1 METNRKILAAILA
14 AIAVSAFAAK
24 VPTCDPFEPF
34 AEIPAEELM
43 PSNACFGIAKD
54 GSLLLGGK
62 PRYFPA
68 VLWYGDTP
76 WGVDR
81 KEDNFGPLEWLY
93 NRMPDYEASQR
104 LGIDAGGFYAPLNWM
119 NRIYRPWNK
128 RRDPAFEGPKY
139 GITIGNGLSMYV
151 DMTASEW
158 AHGSIWHADIPID
171 PDSKVKPEPCKKK
184 GHEGELCNHKECG
197 AELGAPG
204 RLSNEAWTQGH
215 QHWMPWSIVHPQGRS
230 LYKHMWEGASIDAR
244 DAAKSVGARPWC
256 YELLNEPACWDEST
270 YAKKLFAETM
280 KKKYVTIDKLN
291 AAWAASESHGDKRYA
306 SFDEI
311 AESYGKRGNPTAYLV
326 EYTKFIEDCFA
337 SLLAE
342 GAEIIRDRIDD
353 KALATFQ
360 PCTIRT
366 RGIDLYT
373 AYDKLGVVCSHTG
386 GRGIMEA
393 HMLRGLADGK
403 PIVDSE
409 MYIGASESSI
419 RNSFLDQFQRGYNIS
434 YAFKWNRMQKS
445 GYNFLNLDNVKP
457 EALLGIREA
466 KLDALDVAEFFAPR
480 DRGYPR
486 EVAVLFSTTTER
498 LAQCAGHQS
507 YKMFDQAI
515 VGCDFAHLCPD
526 VIWEN
531 QFVAELA
538 PATQDGGRGRAAPAT
553 RDGGR
558 SFKVLVAA
566 GVDAVRP
573 GVCAA
578 IRNWVERGG
587 RLVLIGETMGLNE
600 YGAPASDAF
609 PGIPVGKRK
618 DSETVKVLIGS
629 AALQAS
635 CWRDTVLDDSW
646 ELLGS
651 IGDQPAFWRKS
662 FGKGAVFFANAK
674 LSGDSIGAFTALAA
688 AEVGV
693 KPCCETSD
701 ALDPA
706 GAPLAGI
713 EATPARRG
721 DYEAWIVTPRTMGAR
736 VVRFRPKSAG
746 SEPST
751 KYEVR
756 STKEGGTIMIRV
768 WNRPEVAELS
778 PATQDGECGRAA
790 AGHSGQEAEQAQVT
804 QDGGCPLLV
813 AYRQILEP
821 DADGSYV
828 LPAGDRSILVRGPE
842 EELRKR
848 YGGPRAK
855 WLEPLSAAAAMEA
868 GRKRIEAEKAKRIAA
883 RPAFQVDPDKVHPL
897 DLRPFANRRFVD
909 KVAGDGRDGWTDQG
923 VQQSLTD
930 TPWGV
935 TVCNGVPMDFIRYDQ
950 NGYRDCI
957 VMKSQRLKEAPA
969 DEMPYPEKIEGIK
982 VDRKVGNIY
991 FLHAIAWG
999 ILNKVET
1006 AFTYV
1011 VHYGDGSVEE
1021 LPVRNYREVWDWGFL
1036 ALTGDMATNHCVK
1049 GWANGSNKGL
1059 YLWRWT
1065 NPHPEKAIASIDI
1078 VSACGAQIPLIAAI
1092 SVEEPGPEYVT
1103 VDGGAL
1109 KKNISGNGVR
1119 ASVTNGVWKVALADN
1134 ATSWVTATCEF
1145 TNRVPYQR
1153 GLYKKL
1159 VFEMNRLPDQWGNYH
1174 DHATPQFMLKGF
1186 KGESFRLGNWRVAQ
1200 HPDGSPFYR
1209 TDNDPETWQTAI
1221 LPFSWGIAGDDWTQ
1235 IGFFALQ
1242 FQQMP
1247 TEHSGLEFRN
1257 FRFEVSDEPPP
1268 PLPPPP
1274 PPPPAA
1280 PDLDTDL
1287 PAVVEEGGLQLD

>member
-1 METNRKILAAILA
+1 MKTNLKTYIAILA
-14 AIAVSAFAAK
+14 AIAVSASAAEM
-24 VPTCDPFEPF
+24 PTSDPFEPF

-128 RRDPAFEGPKY
+128 RRDPAFEGPRY

-158 AHGSIWHADIPID
+158 AHGSIWHADVPLD
-171 PDSKVKPEPCKKK
+171 PDAKAKPATCKKE

-197 AELGAPG
+197 AALGAPG
-204 RLSNEAWTQGH
+204 RLSDAAWTQGH
-215 QHWMPWSIVHPQGRS
+215 QHWMPWSIVHPQGRGV
-230 LYKHMWEGASIDAR
+230 YRHMWEGASKDAF
-244 DAAKSVGARPWC
+244 DVAQSVGNRPWC
-256 YELLNEPACWDEST
+256 YELLNEPACWDESP

-280 KKKYVTIDKLN
+280 KKKYGSIGKLN
-291 AAWAASESHGDKRYA
+291 EAWAASETGGGKRFG
-306 SFDEI
+306 SFDEL
-311 AESYGKRGNPTAYLV
+311 ADACGKGDNPTAYLV
-326 EYTKFIEDCFA
+326 EYTKFMEDCFA

-342 GAEIIRDRIDD
+342 GAVIVRDKVDPQ
-353 KALATFQ
+353 ALATFQ

-366 RGIDLYT
+366 RGIDLFT
-373 AYDKLGVVCSHTG
+373 AYAPLGAVCSHTG

-393 HMLRGLADGK
+393 HMLRGLAYGK

-409 MYIGASESSI
+409 MYIGASEGSI

-434 YAFKWNRMQKS
+434 YAFKWNRTQKS

-486 EVAVLFSTTTER
+486 EVAVLFSSTTER

-515 VGCDFAHLCPD
+515 VGCDFAHLCPE
-526 VIWEN
+526 VVWEN
-531 QFVAELA
+531 QFVAELT
-538 PATQDGGRGRAAPAT
+538 PATQDGSGPKSAEDRAAAQFAQ
-553 RDGGR
+553 RVAR
-558 SFKVLVAA
+558 HSRCFKVLVAA
-566 GVDAVRP
+566 GVDAVRS

-578 IRNWVERGG
+578 IRNWVEEGG
-587 RLVLIGETMGLNE
+587 ILVLIGETMGLNQ

-618 DSETVKVLIGS
+618 DSETVTVSIGGVR
-629 AALQAS
+629 LQAS

-651 IGDQPAFWRKS
+651 IGDQPAFWHKS
-662 FGKGAVFFANAK
+662 FGDGAVYYANAK
-674 LSGDSIGAFTALAA
+674 LSGDSIGAFTTLAA
-688 AEVGV
+688 DDASI
-693 KPCCETSD
+693 KPCCETTD
-701 ALDPA
+701 ALAEDS
-706 GAPLAGI
+706 GFVSGI
-713 EATPARRG
+713 EVTPARG
-721 DYEAWIVTPRTMGAR
+721 DDGCEAWIVAARTMGSR
-736 VVRFRPKSAG
+736 VIRFRPV
-746 SEPST
+746 T
-751 KYEVR
+751 KAE
-756 STKEGGTIMIRV
+756 EGEQMVRV

-778 PATQDGECGRAA
+778 ATQDGECGRADA
-790 AGHSGQEAEQAQVT
+790 DHSGQATEQTPAT
-804 QDGGCPLLV
+804 QDGGRSRMV

-821 DADGSYV
+821 DVNGYYILDLKPGESV
-828 LPAGDRSILVRGPE
+828 ILVRGPE
-842 EELRKR
+842 AALRKR
-848 YGGPRAK
+848 YSGPRAK

-868 GRKRIEAEKAKRIAA
+868 GRKRIEEEKAKRIAA
-883 RPAFQVDPDKVHPL
+883 RPAFQVDPDKIHPL

-950 NGYRDCI
+950 NDYRDCL
-957 VMKSQRLKEAPA
+957 VMKSTRLKDAP
-969 DEMPYPEKIEGIK
+969 EGEKPYPGKVEGIV

-1006 AFTYV
+1006 AFTYI
-1011 VHYGDGSVEE
+1011 VHYGDGTKDE

-1036 ALTGDMATNHCVK
+1036 ALTGEMATNNCVK
-1049 GWANGSNKGL
+1049 GWANGENKGL

-1065 NPHPEKAIASIDI
+1065 NPHPEKAITTIDI

-1092 SVEEPGPEYVT
+1092 SVEEPEARVVAVPA
-1103 VDGGAL
+1103 DALRAAGGG
-1109 KKNISGNGVR
+1109 KGVK
-1119 ASVTNGVWKVALADN
+1119 ASVTNGEWRIMLDDS
-1134 ATSWVTATCEF
+1134 ATSWVTAGCSF
-1145 TNRVPYQR
+1145 TNGIPYSR
-1153 GLYKKL
+1153 GLYKRL
-1159 VFEMNRLPDQWGNYH
+1159 LFEMNRLPDQWGAYH
-1174 DHATPQFMLKGF
+1174 DQATPQFMVKGNTAD
-1186 KGESFRLGNWRVAQ
+1186 GAYRLAGWHVAQ
-1200 HPDGSPFYR
+1200 HLSGSPFYR
-1209 TDNDPETWQTAI
+1209 TDNDPETWETAVI
-1221 LPFSWGIAGDDWTQ
+1221 PFAWKIAGDDWVKLSQ
-1235 IGFFALQ
+1235 LAVQ

-1247 TEHSGLEFRN
+1247 TERSGIAIRN
-1257 FRFEVSDEPPP
+1257 IRFEVSDEPPP

>member
-1 METNRKILAAILA
+1 MKTNRTTYTAILA
-14 AIAVSAFAAK
+14 AIAVSASAAEK
-24 VPTCDPFEPF
+24 PTTDPFEPF
-34 AEIPAEELM
+34 ADLPAEELL
-43 PSNACFGIAKD
+43 PTNATFSISKD
-54 GSLLLGGK
+54 GSLLLDGK

-81 KEDNFGPLEWLY
+81 KEDDFGPLEWLY
-93 NRMPDYEASQR
+93 NRMPNYEASQR

-119 NRIYRPWNK
+119 NRVYRPWNK

-171 PDSKVKPEPCKKK
+171 PDSKVRPETCKKE

-197 AELGAPG
+197 AELGTPG

-230 LYKHMWEGASIDAR
+230 LYKHLWEGASIDAR
-244 DAAKSVGARPWC
+244 DAAKAVGNRPWC
-256 YELLNEPACWDEST
+256 YELLNEPACWDESA

-280 KKKYVTIDKLN
+280 KKKYGSIDKLN
-291 AAWAASESHGDKRYA
+291 AAWAASESHGEKRYA
-306 SFDEI
+306 SFEEL
-311 AESYGKRGNPTAYLV
+311 ATAYGKGGNPTAYLV
-326 EYTKFIEDCFA
+326 EYTKFTEDCFA

-342 GAEIIRDRIDD
+342 GAEIIRDKVDPQ
-353 KALATFQ
+353 ALATFQ

-409 MYIGASESSI
+409 MYIGSSRDSI
-419 RNSFLDQFQRGYNIS
+419 RNAFLDQFQRGYNIS
-434 YAFKWNRMQKS
+434 YAFKWNRTQKS
-445 GYNFLNLDNVKP
+445 SYNFLNLDNVRP

-486 EVAVLFSTTTER
+486 EVAVLFSSTTER

-515 VGCDFAHLCPD
+515 VGCDYAHLCPD
-526 VIWEN
+526 VIWEE
-531 QFVAELA
+531 QVAGGNA
-538 PATQDGGRGRAAPAT
+538 PAPREILEGGVVAPRLGRY
-553 RDGGR
+553 
-558 SFKVLVAA
+558 KVLVAA

-578 IRNWVERGG
+578 IRAWVEKGG
-587 RLVLIGETMGLNE
+587 ILVLVGEAMSLNE
-600 YGAPASDAF
+600 YGAPAADAF
-609 PGIPVGKRK
+609 PGILVGARK
-618 DSETVKVLIGS
+618 DSETAVTDIAGTKFQ
-629 AALQAS
+629 AA
-635 CWRDTVLDDSW
+635 CWRDTTLDDSW

-651 IGDQPAFWRKS
+651 IGDQPAFWHKR

-674 LSGDSIGAFTALAA
+674 LSGDSIGVFTAFAGRKA
-688 AEVGV
+688 GV
-693 KPCCETSD
+693 KPFCETID
-701 ALDPA
+701 ALDQA
-706 GAPLAGI
+706 GAPLSGI
-713 EATPARRG
+713 EVTPARRG
-721 DYEAWIVTPRTMGAR
+721 DCEAWIATPRTMGTK
-736 VVRFRPKSAG
+736 VVRFKPAA
-746 SEPST
+746 PAAP
-751 KYEVR
+751 
-756 STKEGGTIMIRV
+756 GTVMLRV
-768 WNRPEVAELS
+768 WNRPEVAELA
-778 PATQDGECGRAA
+778 PATQDGGWSRM
-790 AGHSGQEAEQAQVT
+790 
-804 QDGGCPLLV
+804 V

-821 DADGSYV
+821 DANGYYV

-842 EELRKR
+842 AALRKR
-848 YGGPRAK
+848 YSGPRAK

-868 GRKRIEAEKAKRIAA
+868 GRKRIEEEKAKRQAA
-883 RPAFQVDPDKVHPL
+883 KPAFAVDPDKVHPL

-950 NGYRDCI
+950 NDYRDCL
-957 VMKSQRLKEAPA
+957 VMKSTRLKDAP
-969 DEMPYPEKIEGIK
+969 EGEKPYPGKVEGIV

-1006 AFTYV
+1006 AFTYI
-1011 VHYGDGSVEE
+1011 VHYGDGTKDE

-1036 ALTGDMATNHCVK
+1036 ALTGEMATNNCVK
-1049 GWANGSNKGL
+1049 GWANGENKGL

-1065 NPHPEKAIASIDI
+1065 NPHPEKAITTIDI

-1092 SVEEPGPEYVT
+1092 SVEEPEARVVAVPA
-1103 VDGGAL
+1103 DALRAAGGG
-1109 KKNISGNGVR
+1109 KGVK
-1119 ASVTNGVWKVALADN
+1119 ASVTNGEWRIMLDDS
-1134 ATSWVTATCEF
+1134 ATSWVTAGCSF
-1145 TNRVPYQR
+1145 TNGIPYSR
-1153 GLYKKL
+1153 GLYKRL
-1159 VFEMNRLPDQWGNYH
+1159 LFEMNRLPDQWGAYH
-1174 DHATPQFMLKGF
+1174 DHATPQFMVKGNTAD
-1186 KGESFRLGNWRVAQ
+1186 GAYRLAGWHVAQ
-1200 HPDGSPFYR
+1200 HLSGSPFYR
-1209 TDNDPETWQTAI
+1209 TDNDPETWETAVI
-1221 LPFSWGIAGDDWTQ
+1221 PFTWKIAGDDWVKLSQ
-1235 IGFFALQ
+1235 LAVQ

-1247 TEHSGLEFRN
+1247 TEHSGIAIRN
-1257 FRFEVSDEPPP
+1257 IRFEVSDEPPP

>member
-1 METNRKILAAILA
+1 MKTNRTTYTAILA
-14 AIAVSAFAAK
+14 AIAVSASAAEK
-24 VPTCDPFEPF
+24 PTTDPFEPF
-34 AEIPAEELM
+34 ADLPAEELL
-43 PSNACFGIAKD
+43 PTNATFSISKD
-54 GSLLLGGK
+54 GSLLLDGK

-81 KEDNFGPLEWLY
+81 KEDDFGPLEWLY
-93 NRMPDYEASQR
+93 NRMPGYEASQR
-104 LGIDAGGFYAPLNWM
+104 IGVDAGGFYAPLNWM
-119 NRIYRPWNK
+119 NRVYRPWNK

-171 PDSKVKPEPCKKK
+171 PDSKVRPETCKKE

-204 RLSNEAWTQGH
+204 RLSSEAWTQGH

-230 LYKHMWEGASIDAR
+230 LYKHMWEGASKDAF
-244 DAAKSVGARPWC
+244 DYAQSVGNRPWC
-256 YELLNEPACWDEST
+256 YELLNEPACWDESA

-280 KKKYVTIDKLN
+280 KKKYGSIDKLN
-291 AAWAASESHGDKRYA
+291 AAWAASESHGEKRYA
-306 SFDEI
+306 SFEEL
-311 AESYGKRGNPTAYLV
+311 ATAYGKGGNPTAYLV

-342 GAEIIRDRIDD
+342 GAAIIRDKVDPQ
-353 KALATFQ
+353 ALATFQ

-409 MYIGASESSI
+409 MYIGSSRDSI
-419 RNSFLDQFQRGYNIS
+419 RNAFLDQFQRGYNIS
-434 YAFKWNRMQKS
+434 YAFKWNRTQKS
-445 GYNFLNLDNVKP
+445 SYNFLNLDNVKP

-486 EVAVLFSTTTER
+486 EVAVLFSSTTER

-515 VGCDFAHLCPD
+515 VGCDYAHLCPD
-526 VIWEN
+526 VIWEE
-531 QFVAELA
+531 QVAGGNA
-538 PATQDGGRGRAAPAT
+538 PAPREILEGGVVAPRLGRY
-553 RDGGR
+553 
-558 SFKVLVAA
+558 KVLVAA

-578 IRNWVERGG
+578 IREWVEKGG
-587 RLVLIGETMGLNE
+587 ILVLVGEAMSLNE
-600 YGAPASDAF
+600 YGAPAADAF
-609 PGIPVGKRK
+609 PGIQIGKLK
-618 DSETVKVLIGS
+618 QGETISIPDRGNVLQVS
-629 AALQAS
+629 T
-635 CWRDTVLDDSW
+635 WRDTVLDDSW
-646 ELLGS
+646 ERLGP
-651 IGDQPAFWRKS
+651 GDHQPVFWLKA
-662 FGKGAVFFANAK
+662 FGKGLVYFANAK
-674 LSGDSIGAFTALAA
+674 LSASTIGYLTTHVADNVNLWR
-688 AEVGV
+688 
-693 KPCCETSD
+693 CCETYD
-701 ALDPA
+701 ALDPD
-706 GAPLAGI
+706 GAFLSSI
-713 EATPARRG
+713 ELTPARRG
-721 DYEAWIVTPRTMGAR
+721 GMEAWIVTPRTIGTK
-736 VVRFRPKSAG
+736 VVRFRPTSAA
-746 SEPST
+746 P
-751 KYEVR
+751 K
-756 STKEGGTIMIRV
+756 GTVLLRV
-768 WNRPEVAELS
+768 WNRPEVAELA
-778 PATQDGECGRAA
+778 PATQDGGWSRM
-790 AGHSGQEAEQAQVT
+790 
-804 QDGGCPLLV
+804 V

-821 DADGSYV
+821 DANGYYV

-842 EELRKR
+842 AALRKR
-848 YGGPRAK
+848 YSGPRAK

-868 GRKRIEAEKAKRIAA
+868 GRKRIEEEKAKRIAA

-950 NGYRDCI
+950 NDYRDCL
-957 VMKSQRLKEAPA
+957 VMKSTRLKDAP
-969 DEMPYPEKIEGIK
+969 EGEKPYPGKVEGIV

-1006 AFTYV
+1006 AFTYI
-1011 VHYGDGSVEE
+1011 VHYGDGTKDE

-1036 ALTGDMATNHCVK
+1036 ALTDEMATNNCVK
-1049 GWANGSNKGL
+1049 GWVNGENKGL

-1065 NPHPEKAIASIDI
+1065 NPHPEKAITTIDI

-1092 SVEEPGPEYVT
+1092 SVEEPEARVVAVPA
-1103 VDGGAL
+1103 DALRAAGGG
-1109 KKNISGNGVR
+1109 KGVK
-1119 ASVTNGVWKVALADN
+1119 ASVTNGEWRIMLDDS
-1134 ATSWVTATCEF
+1134 ATSWVTAGCSF
-1145 TNRVPYQR
+1145 TNGIPYSR
-1153 GLYKKL
+1153 GLYKRL
-1159 VFEMNRLPDQWGNYH
+1159 LFEMNRLPDQWGAYH
-1174 DHATPQFMLKGF
+1174 DHATPQFMVKGNTAD
-1186 KGESFRLGNWRVAQ
+1186 GAYRLAGWHVAQ
-1200 HPDGSPFYR
+1200 HLSGSPFYR
-1209 TDNDPETWQTAI
+1209 TDNDPETWETAVI
-1221 LPFSWGIAGDDWTQ
+1221 PFAWKIAGDDWVKLSQ
-1235 IGFFALQ
+1235 LAVQ

-1247 TEHSGLEFRN
+1247 TEHSGIAIRN
-1257 FRFEVSDEPPP
+1257 IRFEVSDEPPP

>member
-1 METNRKILAAILA
+1 MKTNRMTYTAILA
-14 AIAVSAFAAK
+14 AIAVSASAAEK
-24 VPTCDPFEPF
+24 PTTDPFEPF
-34 AEIPAEELM
+34 ADLPAEELL
-43 PSNACFGIAKD
+43 PTNATFSISKD
-54 GSLLLGGK
+54 GSLLLDDK

-81 KEDNFGPLEWLY
+81 KEDDFGPLEWLY
-93 NRMPDYEASQR
+93 NRMPNYEASQR
-104 LGIDAGGFYAPLNWM
+104 LGVDAGGFYAPLNWM

-158 AHGSIWHADIPID
+158 AHGSIWHADVPID
-171 PDSKVKPEPCKKK
+171 PDSKVKPETCKKE

-204 RLSNEAWTQGH
+204 RLSSEAWTQGH

-230 LYKHMWEGASIDAR
+230 LYKHMWEGASKDAF
-244 DAAKSVGARPWC
+244 DYAQSVGNRPWC
-256 YELLNEPACWDEST
+256 YELLNEPACWDESA

-280 KKKYVTIDKLN
+280 KKKYGKIETLN
-291 AAWAASESHGDKRYA
+291 HDWAASENGDRRFN
-306 SFDEI
+306 SFEEL
-311 AESYGKRGNPTAYLV
+311 ATAYGKGGNPTAYLV

-342 GAEIIRDRIDD
+342 GAAIIRDKVDPQ
-353 KALATFQ
+353 ALATFQ

-434 YAFKWNRMQKS
+434 YAFKWNRTQKS
-445 GYNFLNLDNVKP
+445 SYNFLNLDNVRP

-486 EVAVLFSTTTER
+486 KVAVLFSSTTEH
-498 LAQCAGHQS
+498 LAQCAGHLS

-515 VGCDFAHLCPD
+515 VGCEFAHLCPD
-526 VIWEN
+526 VIWEE
-531 QFVAELA
+531 QI
-538 PATQDGGRGRAAPAT
+538 AAP
-553 RDGGR
+553 DGSGSTKDEVR
-558 SFKVLVAA
+558 RTKGSGDSIRGERLNRYSVLVAA

-573 GVCAA
+573 EVCSA
-578 IRNWVERGG
+578 IREWVEKGG
-587 RLVLIGETMGLNE
+587 ILVLVGEAMSLNE
-600 YGAPASDAF
+600 YGAPAADAF
-609 PGIPVGKRK
+609 PGILVGKGK
-618 DSETVKVLIGS
+618 DSETATIAIGGTKIQ
-629 AALQAS
+629 AA

-693 KPCCETSD
+693 KPCCDTTD

-706 GAPLAGI
+706 GTPLSGI
-713 EATPARRG
+713 EVTPALRAG
-721 DYEAWIVTPRTMGAR
+721 HEAWIVTPRTMGAR
-736 VVRFRPKSAG
+736 VVRFKPVAPASA
-746 SEPST
+746 
-751 KYEVR
+751 
-756 STKEGGTIMIRV
+756 GTIMLRI
-768 WNRPEVAELS
+768 WNRPVEMSELS
-778 PATQDGECGRAA
+778 SDGER
-790 AGHSGQEAEQAQVT
+790 SG
-804 QDGGCPLLV
+804 GSGCPQMV

-842 EELRKR
+842 AALRKR
-848 YGGPRAK
+848 YGGPRAA
-855 WLEPLSAAAAMEA
+855 WLPPLAAAEALAAGKARVEA
-868 GRKRIEAEKAKRIAA
+868 GKAKRQAA
-883 RPAFQVDPDKVHPL
+883 KPAFAVDPDKVHPL
-897 DLRPFANRRFVD
+897 DLRPFVNRRFVD

-923 VQQSLTD
+923 AQQSLTD

-950 NGYRDCI
+950 NDYRDCL
-957 VMKSQRLKEAPA
+957 VMKSTRLKDAP
-969 DEMPYPEKIEGIK
+969 EGEKPYPGKVEGIV

-1006 AFTYV
+1006 AFTYI
-1011 VHYGDGSVEE
+1011 VHYGDGTKDE

-1036 ALTGDMATNHCVK
+1036 ALTGEMATNNCVK
-1049 GWANGSNKGL
+1049 GWANGENKGL

-1065 NPHPEKAIASIDI
+1065 NPHPEKAITTIDI

-1092 SVEEPGPEYVT
+1092 SVEEPEARVVAVPA
-1103 VDGGAL
+1103 DALRAAGGG
-1109 KKNISGNGVR
+1109 KGVK
-1119 ASVTNGVWKVALADN
+1119 ASVTNGEWRIMLDDS
-1134 ATSWVTATCEF
+1134 ATSWVTAGCSF
-1145 TNRVPYQR
+1145 TNGIPYSR
-1153 GLYKKL
+1153 GLYKRL
-1159 VFEMNRLPDQWGNYH
+1159 LFEMNRLPDQWGAYH
-1174 DHATPQFMLKGF
+1174 DHATPQFMVKGNTAD
-1186 KGESFRLGNWRVAQ
+1186 GAYRLAGWHVAQ
-1200 HPDGSPFYR
+1200 HLSGSPFYR
-1209 TDNDPETWQTAI
+1209 TDNDPETWETAVI
-1221 LPFSWGIAGDDWTQ
+1221 PFNWKIAGDDWVKLSQ
-1235 IGFFALQ
+1235 LAVQ

-1247 TEHSGLEFRN
+1247 TERSGIAIRN
-1257 FRFEVSDEPPP
+1257 IRFEVSDEPPP

>member
-1 METNRKILAAILA
+1 MKQISLFICCA
-14 AIAVSAFAAK
+14 AIATCVQAAEMPK
-24 VPTCDPFEPF
+24 SDPFVPF
-34 AEIPAEELM
+34 AEIPAEELL
-43 PSNACFGIAKD
+43 PKGEGFTVAPD
-54 GSLLLGGK
+54 GSLLVGGK
-62 PRYFPA
+62 PRYLPG
-68 VLWYGDTP
+68 VIWYGDTP
-76 WGVDR
+76 WGCDR
-81 KEDNFGPLEWLY
+81 KEDDFGPLQWLY
-93 NRMPDYEASQR
+93 NRMPDYEAAQR

-128 RRDPAFEGPKY
+128 RRDPAFEGSRY

-158 AHGSIWHADIPID
+158 AHGSIWHADLPID
-171 PDSKVKPEPCKKK
+171 PDSKVKPENCKKE
-184 GHEGELCNHKECG
+184 GHEGELCNHRECG

-230 LYKHMWEGASIDAR
+230 LYKHLWEGASIDAR
-244 DAAKSVGARPWC
+244 DAAKAVGNRPRC
-256 YELLNEPACWDEST
+256 YELLNEPACWDESA

-280 KKKYVTIDKLN
+280 KKKYGTIDKLN
-291 AAWAASESHGDKRYA
+291 AAWATSESHGDKRFA

-311 AESYGKRGNPTAYLV
+311 AESYGNRGNPTAYLV

-342 GAEIIRDRIDD
+342 GAEIIRDKVDD

-409 MYIGASESSI
+409 MYIGASEGSI

-480 DRGYPR
+480 DRSYPR
-486 EVAVLFSTTTER
+486 EVAVLFSSTTER

-526 VIWEN
+526 VIWEE
-531 QFVAELA
+531 QI
-538 PATQDGGRGRAAPAT
+538 AAPNGSGST
-553 RDGGR
+553 KYEGR
-558 SFKVLVAA
+558 RTKGSGDSIRGERLNRYNVLVAA
-566 GVDAVRP
+566 GGDAVRP
-573 GVCAA
+573 GVCTA
-578 IRNWVERGG
+578 IREWVEKGG
-587 RLVLIGETMGLNE
+587 ILVLIGETMSLNE

-662 FGKGAVFFANAK
+662 FGKGAVYYANAK
-674 LSGDSIGAFTALAA
+674 LSSDSIGAFTALAA

-693 KPCCETSD
+693 KPCCETTD
-701 ALDPA
+701 ALA
-706 GAPLAGI
+706 EESGFVSGI
-713 EATPARRG
+713 EVTPARSDDG
-721 DYEAWIVTPRTMGAR
+721 CEAWIVAARTMGAR

-746 SEPST
+746 SGPST

-778 PATQDGECGRAA
+778 PATQDGGWSRMI
-790 AGHSGQEAEQAQVT
+790 
-804 QDGGCPLLV
+804 

-821 DADGSYV
+821 DVNGYYILDLKPGESV
-828 LPAGDRSILVRGPE
+828 ILVRGPE
-842 EELRKR
+842 AALRKR
-848 YGGPRAK
+848 YSGPRAK

-957 VMKSQRLKEAPA
+957 VMKSTRLKEAPA
-969 DEMPYPEKIEGIK
+969 DEMLYPERIEGIR

-1011 VHYGDGSVEE
+1011 VHFGDGTVEE

-1036 ALTGDMATNHCVK
+1036 ALTAEMEAAHCVK
-1049 GWANGSNKGL
+1049 GWANDGNKGL

-1065 NPHPEKAIASIDI
+1065 NPHPEKAIATIDI

-1092 SVEEPGPEYVT
+1092 SVEEPGLEYVR

-1119 ASVTNGVWKVALADN
+1119 ASVTNGVWKVALDDN

-1153 GLYKKL
+1153 GIYKKL
-1159 VFEMNRLPDQWGNYH
+1159 VFEMNRLPDQWGSYH

-1186 KGESFRLGNWRVAQ
+1186 KGESFKLGNWRVAQ
-1200 HPDGSPFYR
+1200 HKDGSPFYR
-1209 TDNDPETWQTAI
+1209 TDNDPETWETAI

-1235 IGFFALQ
+1235 IGFFAIQ

-1247 TEHSGLEFRN
+1247 TEHSGLAFRN
-1257 FRFEVSDEPPP
+1257 FRFELSDEPPP
-1268 PLPPPP
+1268 PLPPTP

-1280 PDLDTDL
+1280 PDFDTDL
-1287 PAVVEEGGLQLD
+1287 PTVVEEGGLQLD